1 MIGQKA
7 ARLGADG
14 RAKET
19 FPAQERETSP
29 AAGQGAQTEQGSQ
42 TVQNGMEAVQ
52 EEQPAPVCTKQP
64 PQAAETAR
72 TGQMA
77 LSAAYKER
85 SAPLSAAGGTAFPDA
100 DQRPAGQISFEVRG
114 EVLPAVQSAPAEEL
128 PAKEA
133 HELIPVELHEI
144 AEEPSEKAP
153 AERRRGRVYFTAS
166 RIAKLALLTALA
178 YVVTFLE
185 FPIFPAAPFLQLD
198 FSNVFVLLGGFLY
211 GPLAAVIISLL
222 KECLSLLDSGT
233 NFVGEI
239 ANFLINF
246 AFYIVPTV
254 VYRYKKG
261 LKWVIPMLVIG
272 TILQVAASLPV
283 NRYINFPLFMVDGAA
298 SSFAALWWYIILF
311 NLIKGVAVS
320 AVTVLLYK
328 RISWLFKKF

>member
-29 AAGQGAQTEQGSQ
+29 DAERGVQSEQGSQ
-42 TVQNGMEAVQ
+42 TVRDSIEAVQ
-52 EEQPAPVCTKQP
+52 EVQPAQDCAKQP
-64 PQAAETAR
+64 PRAAETERKERAV
-72 TGQMA
+72 
-77 LSAAYKER
+77 LSAADKER
-85 SAPLSAAGGTAFPDA
+85 SAPLSAADGTVFPDA
-100 DQRPAGQISFEVRG
+100 DERPAGQISFEVRG
-114 EVLPAVQSAPAEEL
+114 DTLPAAQSAPAEAL
-128 PAKEA
+128 PAKEG

-144 AEEPSEKAP
+144 AEEPAAKAP
-153 AERRRGRVYFTAS
+153 AERRRGKAYFTAS

-211 GPLAAVIISLL
+211 GPLASVIVSLL

-233 NFVGEI
+233 GGIGEL

-246 AFYIVPTV
+246 AFYIVPTL
-254 VYRYKKG
+254 VYRYRKG
-261 LKWVIPMLVIG
+261 LKWVIPMLAVGVVLQIG
-272 TILQVAASLPV
+272 AGLLV
-283 NRYINFPLFMVDGAA
+283 NRYINFPLYMGAGA
-298 SSFAALWWYIILF
+298 VASFAALWWYIILF

>member
-1 MIGQKA
+1 MVGQKA
-7 ARLGADG
+7 
-14 RAKET
+14 E
-19 FPAQERETSP
+19 PAQG
-29 AAGQGAQTEQGSQ
+29 AGQGAARQPQAQAAQAEERAAALRSGTGKQTADGAA
-42 TVQNGMEAVQ
+42 AVF
-52 EEQPAPVCTKQP
+52 TKQTADG
-64 PQAAETAR
+64 AATTKQTADDSAAVF
-72 TGQMA
+72 TKQTADGAATTKQTA
-77 LSAAYKER
+77 DDSAAVFTKQTADLSAADGAEQPFLQG
-85 SAPLSAAGGTAFPDA
+85 AQQETAQAGGAQPVSA
-100 DQRPAGQISFEVRG
+100 KKEV
-114 EVLPAVQSAPAEEL
+114 
-128 PAKEA
+128 
-133 HELIPVELHEI
+133 
-144 AEEPSEKAP
+144 P
-153 AERRRGRVYFTAS
+153 AERRRGKAYFTAS

-283 NRYINFPLFMVDGAA
+283 NRYINFPLFMGDGAA

-311 NLIKGVAVS
+311 NLIKGAAVS
-320 AVTVLLYK
+320 LVTILLYK
-328 RISWLFKKF
+328 RVSWLFKKF

>member
-1 MIGQKA
+1 MVGQKA
-7 ARLGADG
+7 
-14 RAKET
+14 E
-19 FPAQERETSP
+19 PAQG
-29 AAGQGAQTEQGSQ
+29 AGQGAARQPQAQAAQAEERAAALRSGTGKQTADGAA
-42 TVQNGMEAVQ
+42 AVF
-52 EEQPAPVCTKQP
+52 TKQTADG
-64 PQAAETAR
+64 AATTKQTADGAAA
-72 TGQMA
+72 TKQTADGAATTKQTA
-77 LSAAYKER
+77 DLSAADGAEQPFLQG
-85 SAPLSAAGGTAFPDA
+85 AQQETAQAGGAQPVSA
-100 DQRPAGQISFEVRG
+100 KKEV
-114 EVLPAVQSAPAEEL
+114 
-128 PAKEA
+128 
-133 HELIPVELHEI
+133 
-144 AEEPSEKAP
+144 P
-153 AERRRGRVYFTAS
+153 AERRRGKAYFTAS

-283 NRYINFPLFMVDGAA
+283 NRYINFPLFMGDGAA

-311 NLIKGVAVS
+311 NLIKGAAVS
-320 AVTVLLYK
+320 LVTILLYK
-328 RISWLFKKF
+328 RVSWLFKKF

>member
-1 MIGQKA
+1 MVGQKA
-7 ARLGADG
+7 
-14 RAKET
+14 E
-19 FPAQERETSP
+19 PAQG
-29 AAGQGAQTEQGSQ
+29 AGQGAARQPQAQAAQAEERAAALRSGTGKQTADGAAAVFTKQTADGAATTKQ
-42 TVQNGMEAVQ
+42 TVD
-52 EEQPAPVCTKQP
+52 
-64 PQAAETAR
+64 
-72 TGQMA
+72 
-77 LSAAYKER
+77 LSAADGAATTKQT
-85 SAPLSAAGGTAFPDA
+85 ADLSAADGAEQPFLQGAQQETAQAGGA
-100 DQRPAGQISFEVRG
+100 QAGGAQPVSAKKEV
-114 EVLPAVQSAPAEEL
+114 
-128 PAKEA
+128 
-133 HELIPVELHEI
+133 
-144 AEEPSEKAP
+144 P
-153 AERRRGRVYFTAS
+153 AERRRGKAYFTAS

-283 NRYINFPLFMVDGAA
+283 NRYINFPLFIGDGAA

-311 NLIKGVAVS
+311 NLIKGAAVS
-320 AVTVLLYK
+320 LVTILLYK
-328 RISWLFKKF
+328 RVSWLFRKF

>member
-1 MIGQKA
+1 MVGQKA
-7 ARLGADG
+7 
-14 RAKET
+14 E
-19 FPAQERETSP
+19 PAQG
-29 AAGQGAQTEQGSQ
+29 AGQGAARQPQAQAAQAEECAAALRSGTGKQTADG
-42 TVQNGMEAVQ
+42 AV
-52 EEQPAPVCTKQP
+52 AVFTKQTADGV
-64 PQAAETAR
+64 AATKQTADDSAAVF
-72 TGQMA
+72 TKQTADGAATTKQTA
-77 LSAAYKER
+77 DLSAADGAEQPFLQG
-85 SAPLSAAGGTAFPDA
+85 AQQETAQAGGAQAEGAQPVSA
-100 DQRPAGQISFEVRG
+100 KKEV
-114 EVLPAVQSAPAEEL
+114 
-128 PAKEA
+128 
-133 HELIPVELHEI
+133 
-144 AEEPSEKAP
+144 P
-153 AERRRGRVYFTAS
+153 AERRRGKAYFTAS

-283 NRYINFPLFMVDGAA
+283 NRYINFPLFMGDGAA

-311 NLIKGVAVS
+311 NLIKGAAVS
-320 AVTVLLYK
+320 LVTILLYK
-328 RISWLFKKF
+328 RVSWLFRKF

>member
-1 MIGQKA
+1 MVGQKA
-7 ARLGADG
+7 
-14 RAKET
+14 E
-19 FPAQERETSP
+19 PAQG
-29 AAGQGAQTEQGSQ
+29 AGQGAARQPQAQAAQAEERAAALRSGTGKQTADGAAAVFTKQTADGAATTKQTADDSAAVFTKQTADGAATTKQ
-42 TVQNGMEAVQ
+42 TVD
-52 EEQPAPVCTKQP
+52 
-64 PQAAETAR
+64 
-72 TGQMA
+72 
-77 LSAAYKER
+77 LSAADGAEQPFLQGVQQET
-85 SAPLSAAGGTAFPDA
+85 AQAGGVQAEGAQPVSA
-100 DQRPAGQISFEVRG
+100 KKEV
-114 EVLPAVQSAPAEEL
+114 
-128 PAKEA
+128 
-133 HELIPVELHEI
+133 
-144 AEEPSEKAP
+144 P
-153 AERRRGRVYFTAS
+153 AERRRGKAYFTAS

-283 NRYINFPLFMVDGAA
+283 NRYINFPLFMGDGAA

-311 NLIKGVAVS
+311 NLIKGAAVS
-320 AVTVLLYK
+320 LVTILLYK
-328 RISWLFKKF
+328 RVSWLFRKF

>member
-1 MIGQKA
+1 MVGQKA
-7 ARLGADG
+7 
-14 RAKET
+14 E
-19 FPAQERETSP
+19 PAQG
-29 AAGQGAQTEQGSQ
+29 AGQGAARQPQAQAAQAEERAAALRSGTGKQTADGAAAVFTKQTADGAATTKQ
-42 TVQNGMEAVQ
+42 TVD
-52 EEQPAPVCTKQP
+52 
-64 PQAAETAR
+64 
-72 TGQMA
+72 
-77 LSAAYKER
+77 LSAADGAATTKQT
-85 SAPLSAAGGTAFPDA
+85 ADLSAADGAEQPFLQGAQQETAQAGGAQPVSA
-100 DQRPAGQISFEVRG
+100 KKEV
-114 EVLPAVQSAPAEEL
+114 
-128 PAKEA
+128 
-133 HELIPVELHEI
+133 
-144 AEEPSEKAP
+144 P
-153 AERRRGRVYFTAS
+153 AERRRGKAYFTAS

-283 NRYINFPLFMVDGAA
+283 NRYINFPLFMGDGAA
-298 SSFAALWWYIILF
+298 ASFAALWWYIILF
-311 NLIKGVAVS
+311 NLIKGAAVS
-320 AVTVLLYK
+320 LVTILLYK
-328 RISWLFKKF
+328 RVSWLFKKF

>member
-1 MIGQKA
+1 M
-7 ARLGADG
+7 
-14 RAKET
+14 
-19 FPAQERETSP
+19 
-29 AAGQGAQTEQGSQ
+29 QGAQQ
-42 TVQNGMEAVQ
+42 
-52 EEQPAPVCTKQP
+52 
-64 PQAAETAR
+64 ETA
-72 TGQMA
+72 Q
-77 LSAAYKER
+77 
-85 SAPLSAAGGTAFPDA
+85 AGGAQAEGAQPVSA
-100 DQRPAGQISFEVRG
+100 KKEV
-114 EVLPAVQSAPAEEL
+114 
-128 PAKEA
+128 
-133 HELIPVELHEI
+133 
-144 AEEPSEKAP
+144 P
-153 AERRRGRVYFTAS
+153 AERRRGKAYFTAS

-283 NRYINFPLFMVDGAA
+283 NRYINFPLFIGDGAA

-311 NLIKGVAVS
+311 NLIKGAAVS
-320 AVTVLLYK
+320 LVTILLYK
-328 RISWLFKKF
+328 RVSWLFKKF

>member
-19 FPAQERETSP
+19 FPA
-29 AAGQGAQTEQGSQ
+29 TEQGVQTGQRQQ
-42 TVQNGMEAVQ
+42 TVRDSIEAVQ
-52 EEQPAPVCTKQP
+52 EVQPAQDCTKQP

-72 TGQMA
+72 TEQTALSAKNEEQSAA
-77 LSAAYKER
+77 LSAADGTVF
-85 SAPLSAAGGTAFPDA
+85 SAADE
-100 DQRPAGQISFEVRG
+100 RPAGQISFEVRG
-114 EVLPAVQSAPAEEL
+114 ETLPAAQGAPAEEL
-128 PAKEA
+128 PAKEG

-144 AEEPSEKAP
+144 AEEPAAKAP
-153 AERRRGRVYFTAS
+153 AERRRGRAYFTAS

-211 GPLAAVIISLL
+211 GPLASVIVSLL

-233 NFVGEI
+233 GGIGEL

-246 AFYIVPTV
+246 AFYIVPTL
-254 VYRYKKG
+254 VYRYRKG
-261 LKWVIPMLVIG
+261 LRWVIPMLAAGIVLQIG
-272 TILQVAASLPV
+272 AGLLV
-283 NRYINFPLFMVDGAA
+283 NRYINFPLYMGAGAA
-298 SSFAALWWYIILF
+298 ASFAALWWYIILF
-311 NLIKGVAVS
+311 TLIKGVAVS

>member
-1 MIGQKA
+1 MVGQKA
-7 ARLGADG
+7 
-14 RAKET
+14 E
-19 FPAQERETSP
+19 PAHG
-29 AAGQGAQTEQGSQ
+29 AGQGAARQPQAQAAQAEECAAALRSGTGKQTADGAAAVFTKQ
-42 TVQNGMEAVQ
+42 TADGVAATKQTADDSAAVFTKQ
-52 EEQPAPVCTKQP
+52 TADGAEQPFLQGAQ
-64 PQAAETAR
+64 QETA
-72 TGQMA
+72 Q
-77 LSAAYKER
+77 
-85 SAPLSAAGGTAFPDA
+85 AGGA
-100 DQRPAGQISFEVRG
+100 QAGGAQPVSAKKEV
-114 EVLPAVQSAPAEEL
+114 
-128 PAKEA
+128 
-133 HELIPVELHEI
+133 
-144 AEEPSEKAP
+144 P
-153 AERRRGRVYFTAS
+153 AERRRGKAYFTAS

-283 NRYINFPLFMVDGAA
+283 NRYINFPLFMGDGAA

-311 NLIKGVAVS
+311 NLIKGAAVS
-320 AVTVLLYK
+320 LVTILLYK
-328 RISWLFKKF
+328 RVSWLFKKF

>member
-1 MIGQKA
+1 MVGQKA
-7 ARLGADG
+7 
-14 RAKET
+14 E
-19 FPAQERETSP
+19 PAQG
-29 AAGQGAQTEQGSQ
+29 AGQGAARQPQAQAAQAEERAAALRSGTGKQTADGAA
-42 TVQNGMEAVQ
+42 AVF
-52 EEQPAPVCTKQP
+52 TKQTADG
-64 PQAAETAR
+64 AATTKQTAD
-72 TGQMA
+72 
-77 LSAAYKER
+77 LSAADGAEQPFLQG
-85 SAPLSAAGGTAFPDA
+85 AQQETAQAGGAQAEGAQPVSA
-100 DQRPAGQISFEVRG
+100 KKEV
-114 EVLPAVQSAPAEEL
+114 
-128 PAKEA
+128 
-133 HELIPVELHEI
+133 
-144 AEEPSEKAP
+144 P
-153 AERRRGRVYFTAS
+153 AERRRGKAYFTAS

-283 NRYINFPLFMVDGAA
+283 NRYINFPLFMGDGAA

-311 NLIKGVAVS
+311 NLIKGAAVS
-320 AVTVLLYK
+320 LVTILLYK
-328 RISWLFKKF
+328 RVSWLFKKF

>member
-29 AAGQGAQTEQGSQ
+29 AAERGVQTGQRQQ
-42 TVQNGMEAVQ
+42 TVRDSIEAVQ
-52 EEQPAPVCTKQP
+52 EVQPAQDCTKQP

-72 TGQMA
+72 TEQTA

-114 EVLPAVQSAPAEEL
+114 ETLPAAQSAPAEEL
-128 PAKEA
+128 PAKEG

>member
-1 MIGQKA
+1 MVGQKA
-7 ARLGADG
+7 
-14 RAKET
+14 E
-19 FPAQERETSP
+19 PAQG
-29 AAGQGAQTEQGSQ
+29 AGQGAARQPQAQAAQAEECAAALRSGTGKQTADG
-42 TVQNGMEAVQ
+42 AV
-52 EEQPAPVCTKQP
+52 AVFTKQTADGV
-64 PQAAETAR
+64 AATKQTADDSAAVF
-72 TGQMA
+72 TKQTADGAAAVFTKQTA
-77 LSAAYKER
+77 DLSAADGAEQPFLQG
-85 SAPLSAAGGTAFPDA
+85 AQQETAQAGGAQAEGAQPVSA
-100 DQRPAGQISFEVRG
+100 KKEV
-114 EVLPAVQSAPAEEL
+114 
-128 PAKEA
+128 
-133 HELIPVELHEI
+133 
-144 AEEPSEKAP
+144 P
-153 AERRRGRVYFTAS
+153 AERRRGKAYFTAS

-283 NRYINFPLFMVDGAA
+283 NRYINFPLFMGDGAA

-311 NLIKGVAVS
+311 NLIKGAAVS
-320 AVTVLLYK
+320 LVTILLYK
-328 RISWLFKKF
+328 RVSWLFRKF

>member
-1 MIGQKA
+1 MVGQKA
-7 ARLGADG
+7 EPAQGAGQSAARQPQAQAAQAEERAAALRSGTGKQTADG
-14 RAKET
+14 
-19 FPAQERETSP
+19 
-29 AAGQGAQTEQGSQ
+29 AAAVFTKQTADGAATTKQTADGAAAVFTKQTADGAATTKQTADLSAADGAEQPFLQGAQQ
-42 TVQNGMEAVQ
+42 
-52 EEQPAPVCTKQP
+52 
-64 PQAAETAR
+64 ETA
-72 TGQMA
+72 Q
-77 LSAAYKER
+77 
-85 SAPLSAAGGTAFPDA
+85 AGGA
-100 DQRPAGQISFEVRG
+100 QAGGAQPVSAKKEV
-114 EVLPAVQSAPAEEL
+114 
-128 PAKEA
+128 
-133 HELIPVELHEI
+133 
-144 AEEPSEKAP
+144 P
-153 AERRRGRVYFTAS
+153 AERRRGKAYFTAS

-283 NRYINFPLFMVDGAA
+283 NRYINFPLFMGDGAA

-311 NLIKGVAVS
+311 NLIKGAAVS
-320 AVTVLLYK
+320 LVTILLYK
-328 RISWLFKKF
+328 RVSWLFKKF

>member
-1 MIGQKA
+1 MVGQKA
-7 ARLGADG
+7 G
-14 RAKET
+14 
-19 FPAQERETSP
+19 PAQG
-29 AAGQGAQTEQGSQ
+29 AGQGAARQPQTQAAQAEERAAALRSGTGKQ
-42 TVQNGMEAVQ
+42 TADGAAAVF
-52 EEQPAPVCTKQP
+52 TKQTADG
-64 PQAAETAR
+64 AATTKQTADGAA
-72 TGQMA
+72 TTKQTA
-77 LSAAYKER
+77 DLSAADGAEQPFLQG
-85 SAPLSAAGGTAFPDA
+85 AQQETVQAGGA
-100 DQRPAGQISFEVRG
+100 QAGGAQAGGAQPVSAKKEV
-114 EVLPAVQSAPAEEL
+114 
-128 PAKEA
+128 
-133 HELIPVELHEI
+133 
-144 AEEPSEKAP
+144 P
-153 AERRRGRVYFTAS
+153 AERRRGKAYFTAS

-283 NRYINFPLFMVDGAA
+283 NRYINFPLFMGDGAA

-311 NLIKGVAVS
+311 NLIKGAAVS
-320 AVTVLLYK
+320 LVTILLYK
-328 RISWLFKKF
+328 RVSWLFKKF

>member
-1 MIGQKA
+1 MVGQKA
-7 ARLGADG
+7 
-14 RAKET
+14 E
-19 FPAQERETSP
+19 PAQG
-29 AAGQGAQTEQGSQ
+29 AGQGAARQPQAQAAQAEERAAALRSGTGKQTADGAA
-42 TVQNGMEAVQ
+42 T
-52 EEQPAPVCTKQP
+52 TKQTADDS
-64 PQAAETAR
+64 AAVFTKQTAD
-72 TGQMA
+72 
-77 LSAAYKER
+77 LSAADGAEQPFLQG
-85 SAPLSAAGGTAFPDA
+85 AQQETAQAGGA
-100 DQRPAGQISFEVRG
+100 QAGGAQPVSAKKEV
-114 EVLPAVQSAPAEEL
+114 
-128 PAKEA
+128 
-133 HELIPVELHEI
+133 
-144 AEEPSEKAP
+144 P
-153 AERRRGRVYFTAS
+153 AERRRGKAYFTAS

-283 NRYINFPLFMVDGAA
+283 NRYINFPLFMGDGAA

-311 NLIKGVAVS
+311 NLIKGAAVS
-320 AVTVLLYK
+320 LVTILLYK
-328 RISWLFKKF
+328 RVSWLFRKF

>member
-1 MIGQKA
+1 MVGQKA
-7 ARLGADG
+7 
-14 RAKET
+14 E
-19 FPAQERETSP
+19 PAQG
-29 AAGQGAQTEQGSQ
+29 AGQGAARQPQAQVAQAEERAAQAALRSEAETQTADGAAAVFTKQTADGAATTKQTADGAATTKQ
-42 TVQNGMEAVQ
+42 TVD
-52 EEQPAPVCTKQP
+52 
-64 PQAAETAR
+64 
-72 TGQMA
+72 
-77 LSAAYKER
+77 LSAADGAEQPFLQG
-85 SAPLSAAGGTAFPDA
+85 AQQETAQAGGA
-100 DQRPAGQISFEVRG
+100 QAGGAQPVSAKKEV
-114 EVLPAVQSAPAEEL
+114 
-128 PAKEA
+128 
-133 HELIPVELHEI
+133 
-144 AEEPSEKAP
+144 P
-153 AERRRGRVYFTAS
+153 AERRRGKAYFTAS

-283 NRYINFPLFMVDGAA
+283 NRYINFPLFIGDGAA

-311 NLIKGVAVS
+311 NLIKGAAVS
-320 AVTVLLYK
+320 LVTILLYK
-328 RISWLFKKF
+328 RVSWLFRKF

>member
-1 MIGQKA
+1 MVGQKA
-7 ARLGADG
+7 
-14 RAKET
+14 E
-19 FPAQERETSP
+19 PAQG
-29 AAGQGAQTEQGSQ
+29 AGQGAARQPQAQAAQAEERAAALRSGTGKQTADDSAAVFTKQTADGAAAVFTEQTADGAATTKQ
-42 TVQNGMEAVQ
+42 TVD
-52 EEQPAPVCTKQP
+52 
-64 PQAAETAR
+64 
-72 TGQMA
+72 
-77 LSAAYKER
+77 LSAADGAATTKQT
-85 SAPLSAAGGTAFPDA
+85 ADLSAADGAEQPFLQGVQQETAQAGGA
-100 DQRPAGQISFEVRG
+100 QAGGAQPVSAKKEV
-114 EVLPAVQSAPAEEL
+114 
-128 PAKEA
+128 
-133 HELIPVELHEI
+133 
-144 AEEPSEKAP
+144 P
-153 AERRRGRVYFTAS
+153 AERRRGKAYFTAS

-283 NRYINFPLFMVDGAA
+283 NRYINFPLFMGDGAA

-311 NLIKGVAVS
+311 NLIKGAAVS
-320 AVTVLLYK
+320 LVTILLYK
-328 RISWLFKKF
+328 RVSWLFKKF

>member
-29 AAGQGAQTEQGSQ
+29 AAERGVQTEQGSQ
-42 TVQNGMEAVQ
+42 TVRDSIEAVQ
-52 EEQPAPVCTKQP
+52 EVQPAQDCTKQP

-72 TGQMA
+72 TEQTALSAKNEEQSAA
-77 LSAAYKER
+77 LSAADGTVFSAADER
-85 SAPLSAAGGTAFPDA
+85 S
-100 DQRPAGQISFEVRG
+100 AGQISFEVRG
-114 EVLPAVQSAPAEEL
+114 ETLPAAQSAPAEEL
-128 PAKEA
+128 PAKEG

-144 AEEPSEKAP
+144 AEEPSAKAP
-153 AERRRGRVYFTAS
+153 AERRRGRAYFTAS

-185 FPIFPAAPFLQLD
+185 FPIFLAAPFLQLD

-211 GPLAAVIISLL
+211 GPLASVIVSLL

-233 NFVGEI
+233 GGIGEL

-246 AFYIVPTV
+246 AFYIVPTL
-254 VYRYKKG
+254 VYRYRKG
-261 LKWVIPMLVIG
+261 LKWVIPMLAVGVVLQIG
-272 TILQVAASLPV
+272 AGLLV
-283 NRYINFPLFMVDGAA
+283 NRYINFPLYMGAGAA
-298 SSFAALWWYIILF
+298 ASFAALWWYIILF

>member
-29 AAGQGAQTEQGSQ
+29 AAERGVQTEQGSQ

-72 TGQMA
+72 TGQTA

>member
-1 MIGQKA
+1 MVGQKA
-7 ARLGADG
+7 
-14 RAKET
+14 E
-19 FPAQERETSP
+19 PAQG
-29 AAGQGAQTEQGSQ
+29 AGQGAARQPQAQAAQAEERAAALRSGTGKQTADGAA
-42 TVQNGMEAVQ
+42 AVF
-52 EEQPAPVCTKQP
+52 TKQTADG
-64 PQAAETAR
+64 AAAVFTKQTADGAA
-72 TGQMA
+72 TTKQTADGAAATKQTA
-77 LSAAYKER
+77 DGAATTKQTADLSAADGAEQPFLQG
-85 SAPLSAAGGTAFPDA
+85 AQQETAQAGGAQPVSA
-100 DQRPAGQISFEVRG
+100 KKEV
-114 EVLPAVQSAPAEEL
+114 
-128 PAKEA
+128 
-133 HELIPVELHEI
+133 
-144 AEEPSEKAP
+144 P
-153 AERRRGRVYFTAS
+153 AERRRGKAYFTAS

-283 NRYINFPLFMVDGAA
+283 NRYINFPLFMDDGAA

-311 NLIKGVAVS
+311 NLIKGAAVS
-320 AVTVLLYK
+320 LVTILLYK
-328 RISWLFKKF
+328 RVSWLFKKF

>member
-1 MIGQKA
+1 MVGQKA
-7 ARLGADG
+7 EPAQGAGQSAARQPQAQAAQAEERAAALRSGTGKQTADG
-14 RAKET
+14 
-19 FPAQERETSP
+19 
-29 AAGQGAQTEQGSQ
+29 AAAVFTKQTADGAAAVFTKQTADGAATTKQTADLSAADGAEQPFLQGAQQ
-42 TVQNGMEAVQ
+42 
-52 EEQPAPVCTKQP
+52 
-64 PQAAETAR
+64 ETA
-72 TGQMA
+72 Q
-77 LSAAYKER
+77 
-85 SAPLSAAGGTAFPDA
+85 AGGA
-100 DQRPAGQISFEVRG
+100 QAGGAQPVSAKKEV
-114 EVLPAVQSAPAEEL
+114 
-128 PAKEA
+128 
-133 HELIPVELHEI
+133 
-144 AEEPSEKAP
+144 P
-153 AERRRGRVYFTAS
+153 AERRRGKAYFTAS

-283 NRYINFPLFMVDGAA
+283 NRYINFPLFMGDGAA

-311 NLIKGVAVS
+311 NLIKGAAVS
-320 AVTVLLYK
+320 LVTILLYK
-328 RISWLFKKF
+328 RVSWLFKKF